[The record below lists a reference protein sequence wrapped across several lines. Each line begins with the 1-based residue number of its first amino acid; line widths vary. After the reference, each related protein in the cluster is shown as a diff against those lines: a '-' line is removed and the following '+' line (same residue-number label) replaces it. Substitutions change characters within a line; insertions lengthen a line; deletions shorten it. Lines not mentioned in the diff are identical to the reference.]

1 MFQFFNQFP
10 ADTVQEKKLAG
21 VRFKNLLKI
30 SNRRRYIQSKEGIQN
45 TSNTSLG
52 LSIPPAV
59 LRYFL
64 KLLETNPRVNEQENP
79 SQPDYKED
87 DLVANKFGA
96 RKSTKER
103 TFPASDDTIP
113 EAAQVGESQTTERSV
128 EGGSETK
135 SADLKETDSS

>member
-103 TFPASDDTIP
+103 TFPVPLSEGDTF
-113 EAAQVGESQTTERSV
+113 
-128 EGGSETK
+128 
-135 SADLKETDSS
+135 DSYLDC